1 MNYEWAIF
9 SMSHSPV
16 PIYAANHHK
25 TSVKKATTKFWIL
38 ETIETFRRRV
48 LLVLRFVEFHPQRCF
63 GDDFFARAQPV
74 GFKPDTEGGQPSVVW
89 MGWSKPETKQPH
101 RSHWQIS
108 AAVADFLGVPA
119 VEGVLNHAATLLFN
133 FDFRLGSILRKY
145 QSLTK
150 KKLNMIEEE
159 KGSYVR
165 SVRTPSS
172 DRSSVTA
179 TRLCVHFT

>member
-1 MNYEWAIF
+1 VDGLVQTGNKAATPVTLTDFGSRCRF
-9 SMSHSPV
+9 SWCP
-16 PIYAANHHK
+16 
-25 TSVKKATTKFWIL
+25 
-38 ETIETFRRRV
+38 
-48 LLVLRFVEFHPQRCF
+48 
-63 GDDFFARAQPV
+63 
-74 GFKPDTEGGQPSVVW
+74 
-89 MGWSKPETKQPH
+89 
-101 RSHWQIS
+101 
-108 AAVADFLGVPA
+108 

-179 TRLCVHFT
+179 TRLAMCPLYLTNSNNHMTYIIKRRDMNGNKSMIYTYLLA